1 MRAKKAKA
9 LRRAIYGDQSP
20 RVRRYVRGAVTGQ
33 IRRRDLGGAYRM
45 AKAESRRQKAV
56 TAY

>member
-9 LRRAIYGDQSP
+9 IRRAVFGDQSP
-20 RVRRYVRGAVTGQ
+20 RVRQYVVGRVSGT

-45 AKAESRRQKAV
+45 AKRQAR
-56 TAY
+56 AR

>member
-9 LRRAIYGDQSP
+9 LRRAIYGDHSH
-20 RVRRYVRGAVTGQ
+20 RARAYVRGAATGQ

-45 AKAESRRQKAV
+45 AKRQAG
-56 TAY
+56 